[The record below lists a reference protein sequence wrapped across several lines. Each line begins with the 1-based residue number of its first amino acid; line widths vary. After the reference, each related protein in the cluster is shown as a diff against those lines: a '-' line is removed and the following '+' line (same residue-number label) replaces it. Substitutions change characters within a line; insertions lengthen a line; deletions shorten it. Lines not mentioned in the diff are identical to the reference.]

1 MIRFTNVPKFETL
14 TEARKL
20 FGMCKVMVDFSE
32 KARREGILALDEG
45 IDDNSGIYADLH
57 GMLWDYF
64 KVLMRLVVDGTDASV
79 IENIA
84 TYLVST
90 TNANNDVLL
99 TMMVIS
105 EGVLSIQAGDNPRI
119 LTERLL
125 SMLGWDGRKECRE
138 YLKSVGVAF
147 DD

>member
-64 KVLMRLVVDGTDASV
+64 KVLMRLVVDGTDPSV

-125 SMLGWDGRKECRE
+125 SMLGWDGGFAE
-138 YLKSVGVAF
+138 
-147 DD
+147 